1 MFPAHAGM
9 IPDSEWTVMRMFGVP
24 RACGD
29 DPDRVKNTSFTLV
42 FPAHA
47 GMIRQ

>member
-9 IPDSEWTVMRMFGVP
+9 TPGVLLAIGHQLDAP

-29 DPDRVKNTSFTLV
+29 DPARPVSV
-42 FPAHA
+42 A
-47 GMIRQ
+47 